1 VIPALLASLAI
12 VDAAFAGFRAA
23 AGRDARIF
31 KRAYYRRALLVG
43 AGAGAC
49 LVAALAMATGIA
61 LFFSRDPGALY
72 AELLVIGARML
83 QVFLGYALLVL
94 AALALYATAR
104 MELRILATVS
114 ILGPFTLLRPVV
126 VLAATALGVASS
138 PSSVAVAL
146 TVGSSASV
154 LLLGWLLDWHYGRLS
169 RLA

>member
-1 VIPALLASLAI
+1 MIPALLASLAI
-12 VDAAFAGFRAA
+12 LDAAFAGFRAA

-31 KRAYYRRALLVG
+31 KRAYYRRALLLG

-49 LVAALAMATGIA
+49 LVVALAVATGIA
-61 LFFSRDPGALY
+61 LFGARAPGALY
-72 AELLVIGARML
+72 ADLLVIGARML

-114 ILGPFTLLRPVV
+114 ILGPFTLLRPAVV
-126 VLAATALGVASS
+126 VAATAFGVASS
-138 PSSVAVAL
+138 ESSLAVAL

-169 RLA
+169 RFT